1 LYWSIYEVENGKK
14 VAKWIIFIELISII
28 VLTVIKESKVEVDYK
43 NIIYTFA
50 IITLFLG
57 YYRGNK
63 ISKLIIELW
72 MVVIVMLIPIFIF
85 TKINDSIDLNRWFLG
100 ALLMFS
106 VGIFWGR
113 RKFIISNEVNDHYNK
128 FMLYQHNKKSKKVIN
143 IENIVMI
150 ISLIL
155 IQIVR

>member
-1 LYWSIYEVENGKK
+1 MYWSIYEVENGKK
-14 VAKWIIFIELISII
+14 VVQWIVFIELISII
-28 VLTVIKESKVEVDYK
+28 VLTGIKESKIEIDYK
-43 NIIYTFA
+43 NIICIFA
-50 IITLFLG
+50 IITLFFG

-85 TKINDSIDLNRWFLG
+85 TKINDSIDLNRWFFG
-100 ALLMFS
+100 SILMLS
-106 VGIFWGR
+106 VGVFFGR
-113 RKFIISNEVNDHYNK
+113 RKFIVSNEVNDNYNK

-155 IQIVR
+155 IQIIR